1 MVKVV
6 QVHLI
11 LSVFIT
17 KVKFVFKCQSLLIKI
32 SILILLE
39 LLNRYFIDLQFNLIF
54 IVFTPACFKLKH
66 KTFITL
72 IEKLINN

>member
-1 MVKVV
+1 MFIKTFLMVKVV

-11 LSVFIT
+11 LFVFIT

-54 IVFTPACFKLKH
+54 I
-66 KTFITL
+66 
-72 IEKLINN
+72 